1 MAAIPLHSAVF
12 SLLLA
17 ALQVASTLERPW
29 TKQSIVLDDLPCP
42 LRSTCTQPLFVN
54 QTIHHYS
61 TMCYS
66 KSELFK
72 YNTGTSVRL
81 SSGVW
86 NSIKALGI
94 NKQKPTRRGK
104 KKFLLVETDRNL
116 IQCNESLVQL
126 NVTNS
131 TTSTELSYDSNL
143 SFCLWNA
150 HSVRNKTTM
159 CSDFVLERDMT

>member
-17 ALQVASTLERPW
+17 ALVATTLEI
-29 TKQSIVLDDLPCP
+29 KQSIVLEDLPDP
-42 LRSTCTQPLFVN
+42 LQSKVHVLNPIVN
-54 QTIHHYS
+54 QIIHHFT

-66 KSELFK
+66 KSKSDLFK

-94 NKQKPTRRGK
+94 NKQKPTRRDK
-104 KKFLLVETDRNL
+104 KKFCSIESDRNP
-116 IQCNESLVQL
+116 IQCNVPQ
-126 NVTNS
+126 V
-131 TTSTELSYDSNL
+131 
-143 SFCLWNA
+143 
-150 HSVRNKTTM
+150 
-159 CSDFVLERDMT
+159 